1 MTEPTEVKVWP
12 EVLASEPE
20 SEAEHAPTSTAGDG
34 AYEDSWY
41 RVLKRLSGDE
51 KNADTAEV

>member
-20 SEAEHAPTSTAGDG
+20 AEAEHAPASAAGDG

-51 KNADTAEV
+51 EKAGTDEV